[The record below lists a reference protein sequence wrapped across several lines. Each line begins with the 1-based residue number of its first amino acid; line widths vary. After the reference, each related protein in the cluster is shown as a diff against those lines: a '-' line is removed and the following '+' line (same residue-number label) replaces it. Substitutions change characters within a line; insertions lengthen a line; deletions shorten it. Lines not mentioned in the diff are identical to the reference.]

1 MESIKSQHNDE
12 IELLQSILY
21 DTLHITQTEP
31 FHKLEIE
38 VKADITENPF
48 YKCIL
53 SIELTENYPSTQIF
67 NYTTAEKNN
76 KIISSK
82 FKEIHAKINELFN
95 ENIGSP
101 IIFQAVELLKEFL
114 NDLEQK
120 NTENEIKITN
130 EIKVAESKLL
140 SLNNNSLLET
150 KKYTPVNK
158 ANYEVWFK
166 KYIRDLE
173 KENEQESK
181 RKKELMSRCTGRQ
194 YFMDLKGKDKKLD
207 EEQQEDDEEDV
218 DFDEFKKK
226 NIPDK
231 KEKINNTEINKQN
244 KINNGMLKEDESD
257 EVEDDQEDEDFDPD
271 MFDEDIDIDN
281 IDFDN

>member
-1 MESIKSQHNDE
+1 METIKSQHNDE
-12 IELLQSILY
+12 IELLQSILF
-21 DTLHITQTEP
+21 DTLNITQTEP

-38 VKADITENPF
+38 VKADITETPI

-53 SIELTENYPSTQIF
+53 SIELTENYPNTQIF
-67 NYTTAEKNN
+67 NYTVAEKNN

-82 FKEIHAKINELFN
+82 FKEVHTKISELFN

-101 IIFQAVELLKEFL
+101 IIFQIVELIKEFL

-120 NTENEIKITN
+120 NAENEIKIIN
-130 EIKVAESKLL
+130 EIKVAESKLI

-158 ANYEVWFK
+158 ANYEIWFK
-166 KYIRDLE
+166 KYIRDME

-181 RKKELMSRCTGRQ
+181 RKKELLSRCTGRQ
-194 YFMDLKGKDKKLD
+194 YFMDMKGKDKKLD
-207 EEQQEDDEEDV
+207 EELQEDDEEDV

-226 NIPDK
+226 NTSNKVENNKDK
-231 KEKINNTEINKQN
+231 KEKGK
-244 KINNGMLKEDESD
+244 KLLKEDELD
-257 EVEDDQEDEDFDPD
+257 EDDQLEDDDEDEDFDPE